1 MEDHGGQQRT
11 TDGCTK
17 NGGQQRTT
25 DGHKTSKGRR
35 TPTNGIEKHGI
46 EKH

>member
-1 MEDHGGQQRT
+1 MED
-11 TDGCTK
+11 